1 MEEHPLEFVLRILF
15 SGLIVFVP
23 SEDRQEVTVLLL
35 NVNHAHHVSDGTTI
49 DQHKPILVVA
59 GGSCTGDCTTD
70 DTAIAEW
77 LYPDKTTAAALASLA
92 VAATGGGAWDLTGSE
107 LSLRKGNVN
116 DPDLP
121 AFEFHDDVRGSVNG
135 IPNIIPTSAAQ
146 REDINWLADL
156 KQLCPTCSV
165 DPDVL
170 AAQPPAGIV
179 AARFTLRTGK
189 LFTYSVARIG
199 SNVTPVHF
207 KRLDGTGSAS
217 PYSQAVASWIGAEIA
232 VSGES
237 IELVETKFNG
247 GPGRAMEITPADG
260 KVEIAL
266 INLPPLMPPTGS
278 TPATP
283 EVGKH
288 FEMFYEVA
296 QTPPVPGARLVPLAG
311 AAPGAPSY
319 PEVEWESIHPEE
331 EVSELLNQLRLGIGR
346 TAYEQ
351 ILCPPSQNPRP

>member
-1 MEEHPLEFVLRILF
+1 MEFVLRILF
-15 SGLIVFVP
+15 SGLIVFIP

-35 NVNHAHHVSDGTTI
+35 NVNHAHHVSDNTTI
-49 DQHKPILVVA
+49 EQHKPILVTR
-59 GGSCTGDCTTD
+59 GGGCVGDCPTD

-92 VAATGGGAWDLTGSE
+92 VAATGGAAWDLTGSE
-107 LSLRKGNVN
+107 LSLCKGNVN

-121 AFEFHDDVRGSVNG
+121 AFVFYDDARGSVNG
-135 IPNIIPTSAAQ
+135 VPTIIPASSTE

-156 KQLCPTCSV
+156 KKLCPTCSI

-170 AAQPPAGIV
+170 AAQPPAGVV

-189 LFTYSVARIG
+189 LFTYSIARIG
-199 SNVTPVHF
+199 SDVTPVHF

-217 PYSQAVASWIGAEIA
+217 SYSQAVASWVGADIT

-247 GPGRAMEITPADG
+247 DPGRSMKISPDDG

-266 INLPPLMPPTGS
+266 INLPPLMPPT
-278 TPATP
+278 TEMPATP

-296 QTPPVPGARLVPLAG
+296 QTPPAPAARLVPLAG

-319 PEVEWESIHPEE
+319 PEVDWHSIHPDEE
-331 EVSELLNQLRLGIGR
+331 LWSDLLNQLRLNIGR